1 MENASTKIVLP
12 HCVHAYSISYFVL
25 MILYDL
31 KKENDDSFLLSA
43 RFIDYVAI
51 RAPIFES

>member
-43 RFIDYVAI
+43 RFIVTI
-51 RAPIFES
+51 RAPFF